1 MPSWLRTSLVAAAVI
16 GGALLLWVGFA
27 LLVAVLLIVAI
38 PLSIWSIF
46 VRRGAAKGS
55 VTIEGSAKRLDDS
68 ALPLVS
74 GEREKPGPT
83 SHDSRLH

>member
-1 MPSWLRTSLVAAAVI
+1 VPSWLRTSLVAAAVI

-55 VTIEGSAKRLDDS
+55 VTIEGSARRVPEKVVLEPTADQRTRSDAPRDS
-68 ALPLVS
+68 
-74 GEREKPGPT
+74 
-83 SHDSRLH
+83 

>member
-1 MPSWLRTSLVAAAVI
+1 VPSWLRTSLVAAAVI

-55 VTIEGSAKRLDDS
+55 VTIEGSAKRVPEKVVLEPPTADQRTRSDAPRDS
-68 ALPLVS
+68 
-74 GEREKPGPT
+74 
-83 SHDSRLH
+83 